1 MHGPVA
7 EAGPARHF
15 ARISD
20 DPLRDAFGQ
29 RRALLPWGDKMPV
42 PADEMLPLW
51 EALMAA
57 PQPPR
62 KRLAYVHVPFCV
74 NHCLFC
80 GFYRNAY
87 VPKVAS
93 RYVALLTQEIEREA
107 HRAGV
112 AGRPVHAVYFGGG
125 TPSALSAEDLS
136 GLIRALRTS
145 LPLAPDC
152 EITIEGRIIHFDP
165 EKIAACLEAGANR
178 ISVGV
183 QSFNTEVR
191 RRQGRR
197 ASREEAIAF
206 LEGIRARD
214 RAALVIDLIFGLP
227 GQTPQVWQADLE
239 TAAALEPD
247 GIDLYGLNLIPG
259 TPLFRAA
266 AGGKFPG
273 SPTLSDLG
281 RLYKAGVD
289 FFDRKGWRQISNSHF
304 GRTTRERNLYNLYVK
319 GGADCLAYGSGA
331 GGALG
336 DVSYS
341 LAGELERY
349 AERIEEGLKPIDGM
363 RRGNAMQPTRDLV
376 IGSFEIGRIDLSRFD
391 IPGGIDPRVLFGP
404 LIEQWQQ
411 AGLVTVAGD
420 IITLTVAG
428 RFWYGNLVTGFNDAL
443 SSLMPV
449 AAQPPPALG
458 AS

>member
-1 MHGPVA
+1 MHAPVA
-7 EAGPARHF
+7 EADPARHF

-29 RRALLPWGDKMPV
+29 RRALLPWGDKTPV
-42 PADEMLPLW
+42 PAEEVLPLW
-51 EALMAA
+51 EELMAA

-87 VPKVAS
+87 VPKTAA
-93 RYVALLTQEIEREA
+93 RYTGLLTQEIEREGG
-107 HRAGV
+107 RAGV
-112 AGRPVHAVYFGGG
+112 VDRPVHGVYFGGG
-125 TPSALSAEDLS
+125 TPSALSAEELS
-136 GLIRALRTS
+136 GLIRAVRAN

-165 EKIAACLEAGANR
+165 EKIAACLDAGANR
-178 ISVGV
+178 ISIGV

-206 LEGIRARD
+206 LQGLRDRD

-227 GQTPQVWQADLE
+227 GQTQRIWQADLE

-247 GIDLYGLNLIPG
+247 GIDLYGLNVIPG

-273 SPTLSDLG
+273 APTLTDLG
-281 RLYKAGVD
+281 RFYKAGVD
-289 FFDRKGWRQISNSHF
+289 FFERKGWRQISNSHF
-304 GRTTRERNLYNLYVK
+304 ARTTRERNLYNLYVK

-331 GGALG
+331 GGTLG
-336 DVSYS
+336 GISYS

-349 AERIEEGLKPIDGM
+349 VERIDEGVKPLDGM
-363 RRGNAMQPTRDLV
+363 RRGDAMQPVRDLM
-376 IGSFEIGRIDLSRFD
+376 IGSFEVGRIDLARFEL
-391 IPGGIDPRVLFGP
+391 PGGVDARALFGP
-404 LIEQWQQ
+404 LLAQWQQ
-411 AGLVTVAGD
+411 AGLVTVAGELV
-420 IITLTVAG
+420 TLTVAG
-428 RFWYGNLVTGFNDAL
+428 RFWYGNLVAGFNEAL

-449 AAQPPPALG
+449 AAEPAP
-458 AS
+458 AVVPA